1 MDFIIE
7 GSDVYSSDSTEN
19 ATLSVRTS
27 SYDNPCG
34 THYGCQPNNNSYCNC
49 NCNCDQN

>member
-1 MDFIIE
+1 MEMIIE
-7 GSDVYSSDSTEN
+7 GTDVYTSVNVNDCQIESSVYSE
-19 ATLSVRTS
+19 
-27 SYDNPCG
+27 PCG